1 MPSPMGGEALAA
13 RGKELGVTLHLGA
26 HKTATSHFRKLLL
39 KNAPLLEAHQ
49 LALPDALTIRREITK
64 QLPMLAPDQTLNAE
78 QNGIAHRL
86 AAGRAR
92 VHILDE
98 NISPARIF
106 QERRMYPRAAMRVGR
121 ALHLLP
127 DCQMR
132 LFLAIRNPVS
142 FVVSAYLETVRN
154 TGFLSFETYLDQ
166 TPLAEIRW
174 ARMVNEIRA
183 VAGDVPIFVWQYEDY
198 LELIPQLVALTLGLE
213 QHARPELL
221 ALDEVVRPGMSAKAL
236 SEMER
241 QNVQK
246 IKRSDGRK
254 IQAIMD
260 RFPRSPDSAGPQVLT
275 LEQISILDKNYRQDI
290 ETIGNISGVT
300 LITP

>member
-1 MPSPMGGEALAA
+1 MPSPTGDEP
-13 RGKELGVTLHLGA
+13 LGVTLHLGA

-49 LALPDALTIRREITK
+49 LALPDALTIRHEITK
-64 QLPMLAPDQTLNAE
+64 QLAYPAPDQTLSVE
-78 QNGIAHRL
+78 QTGIAHRL
-86 AAGRAR
+86 AVGRAR

-98 NISPARIF
+98 NIIGSPARIF
-106 QERRMYPRAAMRVGR
+106 QARRMYPRAAMRVGR
-121 ALHLLP
+121 ALRLLP
-127 DCQMR
+127 GCQTR
-132 LFLAIRNPVS
+132 LFLAIRNPVT
-142 FVVSAYLETVRN
+142 FLVSAYLETVRN

-174 ARMVNEIRA
+174 ARMVKDIRA
-183 VAGDVPIFVWQYEDY
+183 VAKDVPIFIWQYEHY

-213 QHARPELL
+213 QHAPPEFL

-241 QNVQK
+241 QNMQK
-246 IKRSDGRK
+246 TKRSDGRK

-260 RFPRSPDSAGPQVLT
+260 QFPRTQESGAPRVLT
-275 LEQISILDKNYRQDI
+275 PDQIQILERNYRQDI
-290 ETIGNISGVT
+290 ELIGNISGVT